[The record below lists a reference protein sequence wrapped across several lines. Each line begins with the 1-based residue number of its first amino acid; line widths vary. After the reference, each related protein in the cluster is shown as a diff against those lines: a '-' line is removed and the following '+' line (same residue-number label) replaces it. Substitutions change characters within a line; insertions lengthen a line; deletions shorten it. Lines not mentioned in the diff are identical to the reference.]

1 MQAAVRFEVQQL
13 FEVNI
18 MYGDEMTVTAKADLV
33 NSWDWFSSSLS
44 FQEYGIGIL
53 LWMSLSAM

>member
-33 NSWDWFSSSLS
+33 NS
-44 FQEYGIGIL
+44 
-53 LWMSLSAM
+53 